1 MPGWIYQV
9 GLALA
14 VVVVFVVLGFR
25 AKGTRPAANTR
36 LMAVARVILLIV
48 IVLLFYMF
56 LHTRAGH

>member
-14 VVVVFVVLGFR
+14 VVVVVVVLGFR
-25 AKGTRPAANTR
+25 MKGTRPAANTR

-48 IVLLFYMF
+48 IVVLFYMF
-56 LHTRAGH
+56 LRARH